1 MRFGPSHLALRTL
14 QLSSRRPLT
23 TMSAGITEREKFEFD
38 LNGFLVLR
46 NVLSAEEVASA
57 NAAIDA
63 HAAELQSRA
72 PEPLRNA
79 KRGTLHGADG
89 PRLDMGGM
97 IWWDKPHCDA
107 FRRVLVHPKLI
118 PYYEA
123 LCGRGYRLDHQPLVV
138 QQERNSEGFALHGG
152 PIQASGA
159 FSPELQYRCG
169 GGALWTSLLA
179 VSVQLT
185 DHGPGDGG
193 FCVVRGSHKLNLP
206 VPKAVAAGEDSAFA
220 DHLYSPVTRAGDV
233 VIWSEATVH
242 GARPWMGAHQR
253 RIALYRFAPANMAY
267 GRGYLEAPAASLAT
281 MSELERAVVEPPY
294 GNRMERAYVTVEA
307 AEAGEPPA
315 KHARSAE
322 KKEHDARIFGT
333 SYF

>member
-1 MRFGPSHLALRTL
+1 MRNLALRTL
-14 QLSSRRPLT
+14 QLSSRRPLA

-242 GARPWMGAHQR
+242 GARPWVGAHQR
-253 RIALYRFAPANMAY
+253 RIALYRFAPANMGY
-267 GRGYLEAPAASLAT
+267 GRGYLEVP
-281 MSELERAVVEPPY
+281 SEHVERLTPRQRAVVAPPY
-294 GNRMERAYVTVEA
+294 STRLERPLVTAQAEGEEGSAVKRPRNEA
-307 AEAGEPPA
+307 
-315 KHARSAE
+315 
-322 KKEHDARIFGT
+322 KKELDRRLFGT
-333 SYF
+333 EYF

>member
-1 MRFGPSHLALRTL
+1 
-14 QLSSRRPLT
+14 
-23 TMSAGITEREKFEFD
+23 MSAGITEREKFEFD

-123 LCGRGYRLDHQPLVV
+123 LCGRGYRLDHQPLVI
-138 QQERNSEGFALHGG
+138 QQERNSEADELLADVFAAFPVAFSGACLGAFALQYAKKAR
-152 PIQASGA
+152 PLQST
-159 FSPELQYRCG
+159 STDLPEL
-169 GGALWTSLLA
+169 S
-179 VSVQLT
+179 
-185 DHGPGDGG
+185 
-193 FCVVRGSHKLNLP
+193 
-206 VPKAVAAGEDSAFA
+206 
-220 DHLYSPVTRAGDV
+220 
-233 VIWSEATVH
+233 
-242 GARPWMGAHQR
+242 
-253 RIALYRFAPANMAY
+253 FAPVELQEGKYTVSIELLENGAY
-267 GRGYLEAPAASLAT
+267 KMEQAGRAA
-281 MSELERAVVEPPY
+281 
-294 GNRMERAYVTVEA
+294 
-307 AEAGEPPA
+307 
-315 KHARSAE
+315 
-322 KKEHDARIFGT
+322 
-333 SYF
+333 